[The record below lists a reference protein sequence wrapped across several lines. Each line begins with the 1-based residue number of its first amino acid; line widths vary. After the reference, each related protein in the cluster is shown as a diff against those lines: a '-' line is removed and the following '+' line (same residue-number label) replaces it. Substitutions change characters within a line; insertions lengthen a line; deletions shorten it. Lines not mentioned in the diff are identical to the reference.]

1 MPAEPDKFFLFFCM
15 RLSGR
20 LAYTLRLTYLPSAQS
35 VLDMAS
41 NSSDP
46 SASEISEI
54 ISRSAAG
61 DADAVQML
69 LTRYSSVIERE
80 LRTQRRFQG
89 LQTRLDPEDIA
100 QSVWRCFFVA
110 IVGGDLAFQ
119 EPNQVAAFLTRLTR
133 NRIET
138 QFRKHHAIKRD
149 IRSTINSHE
158 FDHTQSSNAN
168 SDPSHVASTLEF
180 LQSVLIRMTPDERNI
195 ANRREEGATW
205 EELAN
210 ELGTTAEAIRK
221 RHARTAT
228 RILNE
233 LDPDNESI

>member
-1 MPAEPDKFFLFFCM
+1 
-15 RLSGR
+15 
-20 LAYTLRLTYLPSAQS
+20 
-35 VLDMAS
+35 MAS

-61 DADAVQML
+61 DADAVQLL

-80 LRTQRRFQG
+80 LRTQRRFLG

-100 QSVWRCFFVA
+100 QSVWRCFFIA
-110 IVGGDLAFQ
+110 IVGGDLAFR

-149 IRSTINSHE
+149 VRRTINSHE
-158 FDHTQSSNAN
+158 LDFEVKSNTN
-168 SDPSHVASTLEF
+168 PSHVASTLEF
-180 LQSVLIRMTPDERNI
+180 LQNVLTQMTPDERHI
-195 ANRREEGATW
+195 AKRREEGVTW
-205 EELAN
+205 EDLAQ
-210 ELGTTAEAIRK
+210 ELGTTTEAIRK
-221 RHARTAT
+221 RHSRTAR
-228 RILNE
+228 RILEE
-233 LDPDNESI
+233 LDPDNEST